1 MTMQRHIYY
10 SLIHHGIE
18 TLLQDRMGYFDEAAY
33 HRTLRTMTGK
43 SSCFN
48 LSDDELDLLVENLMA
63 EGYLEDMKHAIPTLE
78 NQHCDR

>member
-18 TLLQDRMGYFDEAAY
+18 TLLQERMGYFDEAAY

-48 LSDDELDLLVENLMA
+48 LSDD
-63 EGYLEDMKHAIPTLE
+63 
-78 NQHCDR
+78 

>member
-18 TLLQDRMGYFDEAAY
+18 TLLQERMGYFDEAAY

-43 SSCFN
+43 SSCF
-48 LSDDELDLLVENLMA
+48 L
-63 EGYLEDMKHAIPTLE
+63 ICPTM
-78 NQHCDR
+78 NWTYWSKT